1 MKKLG
6 YWGKHD
12 VCVRCGQYIYNIS
25 IWLDPNRSNK
35 TERPKEEL
43 PQAYLDILEKREWSV
58 CDYTDDGRVELEWY
72 SPAGEDFIVCVKVEN
87 FPDEILDYSDSFDP
101 DEHIA
106 MWIEAKQNGT
116 QGVPGARQIVH
127 DAEEIEKELDELAF
141 ELQEAEKKI
150 MAYRYY
156 STLRPLM
163 VGGIPF
169 PKQPGE
175 SITTIVNFE
184 EGRTY
189 CKDIDRP
196 AWGYIEYTAPLDQ
209 QQVSD
214 YELVQAPQEADHE

>member
-1 MKKLG
+1 
-6 YWGKHD
+6 
-12 VCVRCGQYIYNIS
+12 
-25 IWLDPNRSNK
+25 
-35 TERPKEEL
+35 
-43 PQAYLDILEKREWSV
+43 
-58 CDYTDDGRVELEWY
+58 
-72 SPAGEDFIVCVKVEN
+72 
-87 FPDEILDYSDSFDP
+87 
-101 DEHIA
+101 
-106 MWIEAKQNGT
+106 
-116 QGVPGARQIVH
+116 
-127 DAEEIEKELDELAF
+127 
-141 ELQEAEKKI
+141 

-214 YELVQAPQEADHE
+214 YELVQAPQEADHVLRLRPEHPEAHVEPGQALLYDVRRAG

>member
-1 MKKLG
+1 
-6 YWGKHD
+6 
-12 VCVRCGQYIYNIS
+12 
-25 IWLDPNRSNK
+25 
-35 TERPKEEL
+35 
-43 PQAYLDILEKREWSV
+43 
-58 CDYTDDGRVELEWY
+58 
-72 SPAGEDFIVCVKVEN
+72 
-87 FPDEILDYSDSFDP
+87 
-101 DEHIA
+101 
-106 MWIEAKQNGT
+106 
-116 QGVPGARQIVH
+116 
-127 DAEEIEKELDELAF
+127 
-141 ELQEAEKKI
+141 

-214 YELVQAPQEADHE
+214 YELVQAPQEATRNGISSETPYRLCGGGANRHNGRQSALH